1 MKWRLGAG
9 LLGATLA
16 LTIGLAMTL
25 SGLRAPADPGAPPR
39 VFRVETGETLL
50 PVATRLDSGGL
61 LPERALFGPRVLV
74 AYAQITGKDRV
85 IKSGE
90 YDLSPA
96 MSPLEIL
103 EKLVQGAVKT
113 HEVTLPE
120 GLRLDEIAARLA
132 EANITDADRFLARA
146 RDPEFAQGLGLRAPS
161 FEGYAYPETYRFRRQ
176 TPPEEVL
183 ERMLAEFRARFT
195 PEDLAAVAKS
205 GMTLHQ
211 VVTLASIV
219 EKESAQVEERPL
231 ISGVYHNRLR
241 LGMRL
246 QSDPTVI
253 YGIMQMRGGFDG
265 DIRSRD
271 LREDNAWNTY
281 TRAGLPPGPIASPS
295 IEAIRAVLFP
305 ADVPY
310 LYFVARNDRSH
321 QFSSSLT
328 EHNEAVKRYQS
339 RRRGDLARSD
349 GGGG

>member
-1 MKWRLGAG
+1 MKWKLGAG

-16 LTIGLAMTL
+16 LLVGAAM
-25 SGLRAPADPGAPPR
+25 SFSALRAPADPGAAPR

-50 PVATRLDSGGL
+50 PVAARLDSGGL

-74 AYAQITGKDRV
+74 AYAQLTGKDRE

-103 EKLVQGAVKT
+103 EKLVQGAVKM

-120 GLRLDEIAARLA
+120 GLRLDEIAARLD
-132 EANITDADRFLARA
+132 EAGITDADLFLTRA
-146 RDPEFAQGLGLRAPS
+146 RDAGFAHSLGLQAPS

-183 ERMLAEFRARFT
+183 ERMLAEFRSRFT
-195 PEDLAAVAKS
+195 ADDLAAVAKS

-211 VVTLASIV
+211 IVTLASIV
-219 EKESAQVEERPL
+219 EKESAQVEERPV
-231 ISGVYHNRLR
+231 ISGVYQNRLR

-253 YGIMQMRGGFDG
+253 YGILQVRGGFDG
-265 DIRSRD
+265 DIRTRD

-281 TRAGLPPGPIASPS
+281 TRPGLPPSPIASPS
-295 IEAIRAVLFP
+295 IDAIRAVLFP

-339 RRRGDLARSD
+339 KRRSDLARSE
-349 GGGG
+349 GGGR

>member
-1 MKWRLGAG
+1 
-9 LLGATLA
+9 
-16 LTIGLAMTL
+16 
-25 SGLRAPADPGAPPR
+25 
-39 VFRVETGETLL
+39 
-50 PVATRLDSGGL
+50 
-61 LPERALFGPRVLV
+61 
-74 AYAQITGKDRV
+74 
-85 IKSGE
+85 
-90 YDLSPA
+90 

-103 EKLVQGAVKT
+103 EKFVQGAVKM

-120 GLRLDEIAARLA
+120 GLRLDEIAARLD
-132 EANITDADRFLARA
+132 EAGITDAAAFLARA
-146 RDPEFAQGLGLRAPS
+146 RDAEFAHKLGLQAAS

-176 TPPEEVL
+176 TPPDEVL
-183 ERMLAEFRARFT
+183 ERMLAEFRGRFSAG
-195 PEDLAAVAKS
+195 DLAAVAKS

-211 VVTLASIV
+211 IVTLASIV
-219 EKESAQVEERPL
+219 EKESAQIEERAV
-231 ISGVYHNRLR
+231 ISGVYQNRLR

-253 YGIMQMRGGFDG
+253 YGILQVHGGFDG

-281 TRAGLPPGPIASPS
+281 TRTGLPPSPIASPS

-321 QFSSSLT
+321 QFSTSLT

-339 RRRGDLARSD
+339 KRRGDLARSD
-349 GGGG
+349 DGGR